1 MIRKN
6 QVTISTL
13 KTQQKI
19 TCDETFTFWKEEHVW
34 LVDIVDEAFNV
45 TCQGAKSEEGY
56 RNREDV
62 KAAWKEDAKM
72 FATIGGKI
80 AKTLNGSDNST
91 QQWNLQL
98 FLMEDEHCTSRP
110 QMRVCSVKLI
120 SDHSLAAAG
129 Y

>member
-34 LVDIVDEAFNV
+34 LVDIVDEAFNM

-72 FATIGGKI
+72 FATSGGKI
-80 AKTLNGSDNST
+80 AKTLNGVDNSST
-91 QQWNLQL
+91 QQWNLKT
-98 FLMEDEHCTSRP
+98 FLMEDRGLHIQT
-110 QMRVCSVKLI
+110 
-120 SDHSLAAAG
+120 
-129 Y
+129 